1 MINMTTDEGMQG
13 GSAAA
18 KTSWTGPGST
28 RRHEVI
34 AAEPAAALA
43 GVFDLDPPGRE
54 VPIGWHTL
62 YLLPRHATSELG
74 EDGHAAH
81 DRGDLVGRGTRR
93 MFAGG
98 SMTTYRPLRFG
109 EEATRETYA
118 LPPVR
123 KEGRSGPLTFVTV
136 RHRITQGGRL
146 AIHEDEN
153 LVYLEPV
160 SRDGYSI
167 DKQIDKEQV
176 PGHPHTTTALT
187 EDTPRL
193 MLDVDEKML
202 FRFSAVTYNAHRI
215 HYDRTWC
222 EREGYPG
229 LVIHGPLMAML
240 VTELARRNGV
250 DLTGREYTYR
260 IGAAAFG
267 NQRITAF
274 PSEAGLEGGGRV
286 LAADGTPTV
295 TGAFT
300 PCSGG
305 EPGLRS

>member
-1 MINMTTDEGMQG
+1 MTIDEGMQAD
-13 GSAAA
+13 SAQAP
-18 KTSWTGPGST
+18 STGPGST
-28 RRHEVI
+28 RRREVI
-34 AAEPAAALA
+34 APEPAAALA
-43 GVFDLDPPGRE
+43 GIFDLDPPERE
-54 VPIGWHTL
+54 VPIGWHPI

-81 DRGDLVGRGTRR
+81 DRSDRAGRGMRR

-123 KEGRSGPLTFVTV
+123 KEGRSGPLTFVTM

-146 AIHEDEN
+146 AIREDEN

-160 SRDGYSI
+160 SPGGHR
-167 DKQIDKEQV
+167 IDKEIHA
-176 PGHPHTTTALT
+176 GHPHATTALT
-187 EDTPRL
+187 EGAPRL
-193 MLDVDEKML
+193 DLDVDEKML

-215 HYDRTWC
+215 HYDRPWC

-240 VTELARRNGV
+240 VTELARRNCV
-250 DLTGREYTYR
+250 DLTGRAYTYR
-260 IGAAAFG
+260 IGAPAFG
-267 NQRITAF
+267 NQRITAI
-274 PSEAGLEGGGRV
+274 PSEAGLEAGGRV
-286 LAADGTPTV
+286 VAADGTHTV

-300 PCSGG
+300 PPGG
-305 EPGLRS
+305 